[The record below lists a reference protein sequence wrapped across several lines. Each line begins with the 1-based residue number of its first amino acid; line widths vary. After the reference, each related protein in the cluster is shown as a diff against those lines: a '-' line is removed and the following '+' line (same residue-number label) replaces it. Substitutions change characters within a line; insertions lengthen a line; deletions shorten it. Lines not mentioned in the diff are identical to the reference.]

1 MFVVMKRVFIA
12 MAFVLAALCVQPVV
26 VCAQVTKRFSRAAVD
41 SLLNPTLH
49 PDADK
54 FIAFDAVTEDIGNI
68 NESDSARTVH
78 FTFHNVGGKPLTI
91 TRVTTHC
98 GCTAAAF
105 SSQPVAAGDSSV
117 ITVKYNPKGRAGTID
132 TNAFVYAGGAGSR
145 PVAKLTILG
154 NVINNDEWSHL
165 PYAMGSLRLKRVKVF
180 FKAGRTVARI
190 PCANAGREPLK
201 LGSQLLPPY
210 AAFATEPAVLQ
221 PGEEGD
227 IVIGI
232 DAAKVGDA
240 KGFSLLVD
248 GVAGGISSRTIK
260 AIIEK

>member
-26 VCAQVTKRFSRAAVD
+26 VRAQVTKRLSRAAVD

-49 PDADK
+49 PDAHK
-54 FIAFDAVTEDIGNI
+54 IIAFDAVTKDIGDI
-68 NESDSARTVH
+68 NESDSARTVR
-78 FTFHNVGGKPLTI
+78 FAFCNVSDKPLTI
-91 TRVTTHC
+91 ARVTTHC

-105 SSQPVAAGDSSV
+105 SKQPVAVGDSSV
-117 ITVKYNPKGRAGTID
+117 ITVKYNPNGRAGTID
-132 TNAFVYAGGAGSR
+132 TNAFVYVCGAGSR

-154 NVINNDEWSHL
+154 NVVNDDEWSHL
-165 PYAMGSLRLKRVKVF
+165 PYAMGSLRLKRVKVA

-190 PCANAGREPLK
+190 PCANVGREPLK

-210 AAFATEPAVLQ
+210 ATFTTEPTVLQ

-240 KGFSLLVD
+240 KSFSLLVD